1 MIGAVCRGY
10 TVKKLAF
17 SIRRL
22 TLLGFALVALPLVVA
37 LGLALMRIEQLSV
50 QGTGAIQQVS
60 RLVYVSR
67 QVSQLLNNMER
78 GASQYLVLKDEAL
91 WDSYLR
97 LREEFRDLANEMV
110 TDNNP
115 VLEPAVAGLLQQEQG
130 LHQQLAEAATDF
142 PIARLQQGYSQL
154 NNRSNDLFRLNR
166 RIIDTEIEAIELK
179 ADQLRET
186 LLQSALV
193 IPASLLIA
201 LLFVRLI
208 TGPINQLKPQI
219 RRLEQG
225 HFEQPVRV
233 EGATDIVEVADI
245 LEAMREQ
252 LLALE
257 KQKTGFIRHISHE
270 LKTPLAAIREGA
282 ELLYDGTTGKLNP
295 SQEEVSAIIR
305 NSVGRLQQLIED
317 LLNFNMVL
325 DHAKALKQSGVLGQA
340 LHKVLS
346 DRQLQIQSKSLKVI
360 QPECE
365 YLLRINPEQLRVIL
379 DNLISNAV
387 KFSPEEA
394 QILISAGFEADFWW
408 LRVADQGPGIPER
421 DKGQVFEPFFQS
433 SLQPQTKVK
442 GSGLGLTITRELIEK
457 YKGSILIKD
466 TAAGSCFEIRFPA
479 KLVEQK

>member
-1 MIGAVCRGY
+1 
-10 TVKKLAF
+10 LAF

-22 TLLGFALVALPLVVA
+22 TLLGFTLVGLPLVVA
-37 LGLALMRIEQLSV
+37 LGLALVRIEQLSV

-97 LREEFRDLANEMV
+97 LREEFRQLATEMV
-110 TDNNP
+110 TNNNP
-115 VLEPAVAGLLQQEQG
+115 VIEPAVARLLRQEQS
-130 LHQQLAEAATDF
+130 LHQKLAGAAADF
-142 PIARLQQGYSQL
+142 PIASLQQGYSEL
-154 NNRSNDLFRLNR
+154 NNQSNDLFRLNR
-166 RIIDTEIEAIELK
+166 RIIDEEIEAIEQK

-201 LLFVRLI
+201 VLFVRLI

-219 RRLEQG
+219 RRLERG
-225 HFEQPVRV
+225 DFDHPVTVR
-233 EGATDIVEVADI
+233 GASDIVEVAEI
-245 LEAMREQ
+245 LEAMRQQ

-295 SQEEVSAIIR
+295 AQEEVSAIIR

-325 DHAKALKQSGVLGQA
+325 DHARALKQSAALA
-340 LHKVLS
+340 STLHKVIA
-346 DRQLQIQSKSLKVI
+346 DRQLQIQSKGLTMSL
-360 QPECE
+360 PDSD

-387 KFSPEEA
+387 KFSPSEGTVRV
-394 QILISAGFEADFWW
+394 SAGFESALWW
-408 LRVADQGPGIPER
+408 LRVADQGPGVRPD
-421 DKGQVFEPFFQS
+421 DKEQVFEPFFQS
-433 SLQPQTKVK
+433 SVQPQTKVK

-457 YKGSILIKD
+457 YKGSIRLQESSE
-466 TAAGSCFEIRFPA
+466 GCCFEIRFPA
-479 KLVEQK
+479 TLVEQK